1 VDDFEAELMR
11 ELRAGRELPE
21 GTMAVKIPV
30 VRTTAGEIR
39 ISNQLLYDRFAY
51 RPPRARLVRARFWL
65 RVRAIRS
72 RGRIAEWIAPWLR
85 DDADY

>member
-1 VDDFEAELMR
+1 MR
-11 ELRAGRELPE
+11 ELRGEPRRELPE
-21 GTMAVKIPV
+21 GMMAVKIPV

-39 ISNQLLYDRFAY
+39 ISNQLLSDRFATDG
-51 RPPRARLVRARFWL
+51 PPLARLVRARFWL

-72 RGRIAEWIAPWLR
+72 RSRIAEWIAPWLG